1 MFWYFCLAAVFG
13 YALGYRDG
21 CCAKPPEPLRG
32 TYDSGEH
39 DDRVDDYPEDWK

>member
-1 MFWYFCLAAVFG
+1 MFWYLCIAACVG

-21 CCAKPPEPLRG
+21 RWAKPPEPLRG

-39 DDRVDDYPEDWK
+39 DDRVDDYPEDWQ

>member
-21 CCAKPPEPLRG
+21 CCAKPPEPLKG
-32 TYDSGEH
+32 NYEH
-39 DDRVDDYPEDWK
+39 CEDPEDDESIF

>member
-21 CCAKPPEPLRG
+21 RYGRPPEPLRG

-39 DDRVDDYPEDWK
+39 DDRVDDYPEDWQ